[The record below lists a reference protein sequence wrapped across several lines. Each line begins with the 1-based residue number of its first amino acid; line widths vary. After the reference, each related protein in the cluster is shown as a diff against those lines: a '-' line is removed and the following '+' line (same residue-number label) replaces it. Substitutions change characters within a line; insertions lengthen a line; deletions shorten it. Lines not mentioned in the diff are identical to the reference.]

1 MILYAKKNM
10 RMLAKRLCEP
20 GYPLAHEYL
29 SVHEELIKSSVE
41 CRSGELW
48 HTFTREHN
56 QSMYY
61 VDKIIVP
68 MTARDTI
75 GTYVSG
81 KGLYMDNANVW
92 FITIPGA
99 SPIVMKAIACIINS
113 SVFSVLGKA
122 GANPQSGGYYKFN
135 KQFLSPIPFPS
146 EKISPTSTYTRDLAV
161 LYDEIS
167 ALQERYLTSPGVQK
181 ELLSQSLKQKWN
193 TLDLLCFDIF
203 EVTEDEKR
211 TIQEVGRT
219 VNRVELLD
227 GAN

>member
-1 MILYAKKNM
+1 M
-10 RMLAKRLCEP
+10 
-20 GYPLAHEYL
+20 
-29 SVHEELIKSSVE
+29 
-41 CRSGELW
+41 
-48 HTFTREHN
+48 
-56 QSMYY
+56 
-61 VDKIIVP
+61 
-68 MTARDTI
+68 
-75 GTYVSG
+75 
-81 KGLYMDNANVW
+81 
-92 FITIPGA
+92 
-99 SPIVMKAIACIINS
+99 
-113 SVFSVLGKA
+113 
-122 GANPQSGGYYKFN
+122 
-135 KQFLSPIPFPS
+135 
-146 EKISPTSTYTRDLAV
+146 